1 MDADPSNTNIIP
13 LFLSSFGAKE
23 IGFIAAMVV
32 LLVFS
37 AFFSSTETAF
47 TSFNKIRMKNLAQ
60 NGSKRA
66 QLVTK
71 IEGKYDRFLTSVLIG
86 NNIVN
91 IALSSIATLFF
102 IALFE
107 NATSSESF
115 EGIATT
121 VSTVVVTVAVLIFG
135 EIAPKVIAR
144 QNADK
149 MAMLLAP
156 FINVVIIILMPLS
169 LIFGGWSKLLSLI
182 FRSKEQTAYTEEEL
196 ITIVDE
202 AEEDG
207 TLESDEGDLIR
218 SAIEFNDVCAG
229 DILTPRVDIC
239 AISKDET
246 VPNIAKVFIENA
258 YSRLPVYDEDLDDII
273 GILHEKDFFI
283 AYHNN
288 NKTITKYLKKPVHVS
303 EHIKIADL
311 LQVLK
316 TKKCHMAVVVDEFGG
331 TMGIVTMED
340 IIEELIGDVFDEHDE
355 ISEDY
360 KELPDGS
367 FIVKCST
374 ELDNFFEKFGIEVN
388 SDDDMPQTLNGFIMK
403 ELEAFPQIGDVV
415 FYQGLRIEIK
425 KIGPKRI
432 EEAHVSKIEEEE
444 KGAE

>member
-1 MDADPSNTNIIP
+1 MDADPSNTNFITQIFMADPGTTNIVFPIIM
-13 LFLSSFGAKE
+13 
-23 IGFIAAMVV
+23 II
-32 LLVFS
+32 LLAFS

-60 NGSKRA
+60 NGNKRA
-66 QLVTK
+66 ILVSK
-71 IEGKYDRFLTSVLIG
+71 IESKYDRFLTSVLIG
-86 NNIVN
+86 NNIIN
-91 IALSSIATLFF
+91 IALSSIATIFF
-102 IALFE
+102 IGLFQ
-107 NATSSESF
+107 NNESL
-115 EGIATT
+115 AST
-121 VSTVVVTVAVLIFG
+121 VSTIVVTVAVLIFG
-135 EIAPKVIAR
+135 EISPKVIAR

-156 FINVVIIILMPLS
+156 FINLVIIILMPLS
-169 LIFGGWSKLLSLI
+169 LIFGGWSKLLGLI
-182 FRSKEQTAYTEEEL
+182 FRSKEQSTYTEEEL

-239 AISKDET
+239 AISKDES
-246 VPNIAKVFIENA
+246 VPNIAKTFIENA
-258 YSRLPVYDEDLDDII
+258 YSRLPVYGEDLDDII

-288 NKTITKYLKKPVHVS
+288 NKTITKHLKKPVHVS

-316 TKKCHMAVVVDEFGG
+316 SKKCHMAVVVDEFGG

-355 ISEDY
+355 ISDDY
-360 KELPDGS
+360 KELEDGS
-367 FIVKCST
+367 FIVNCST
-374 ELDNFFEKFGIEVN
+374 ELDKFIEKFELKL
-388 SDDDMPQTLNGFIMK
+388 DDEEDIPQTLNGFIMK
-403 ELEAFPQIGDVV
+403 ELQTFPHVGDT
-415 FYQGLRIEIK
+415 FDYQSLKFEIT

-432 EEAHVSKIEEEE
+432 EEVHVTKIQEDE

>member
-1 MDADPSNTNIIP
+1 MDADPSNTTIFP
-13 LFLSSFGAKE
+13 LFMANIRPGE
-23 IGFIAAMVV
+23 IAGFIVAMLV

-66 QLVTK
+66 NLVTK
-71 IEGKYDRFLTSVLIG
+71 IENKYDRFLTSVLIG

-102 IALFE
+102 ISLISNQGLA
-107 NATSSESF
+107 SSLST
-115 EGIATT
+115 IVIT
-121 VSTVVVTVAVLIFG
+121 VLVLIFG

-156 FINVVIIILMPLS
+156 FINVVIILLMPIS
-169 LIFGGWSKLLSLI
+169 IVFGGWSKLLSII
-182 FRSKEQTAYTEEEL
+182 FRSKEQASYTEEEL

-246 VPNIAKVFIENA
+246 VPNIAKIFMENA
-258 YSRLPVYDEDLDDII
+258 YSRLPVYDEDIDDII

-288 NKTITKYLKKPVHVS
+288 NKTITKHLKKPVHVS

-316 TKKCHMAVVVDEFGG
+316 AKKCHMAVVVDEFGG

-360 KELPDGS
+360 KELEDGS
-367 FIVKCST
+367 YIVQCST
-374 ELDNFFEKFGIEVN
+374 ELDNFFEKFEIAVD
-388 SDDDMPQTLNGFIMK
+388 SDEDMPQTLNGFIMK
-403 ELEAFPQIGDVV
+403 ELETFPHVGDVI

-432 EEAHVSKIEEEE
+432 EEAHVSKITEEEE

>member
-1 MDADPSNTNIIP
+1 MDADPSNTN
-13 LFLSSFGAKE
+13 
-23 IGFIAAMVV
+23 FITQIFMADTDATKFIFPAVMLI
-32 LLVFS
+32 LLALS
-37 AFFSSTETAF
+37 AFFSASETAF

-60 NGSKRA
+60 NGNKKA
-66 QLVTK
+66 ILVTK
-71 IEGKYDRFLTSVLIG
+71 IESKYDRFITSALIG
-86 NNIVN
+86 NNIAN
-91 IALSSIATLFF
+91 ITLSSIATIYFIGLFQGIDDAES
-102 IALFE
+102 IA
-107 NATSSESF
+107 S
-115 EGIATT
+115 T
-121 VSTVVVTVAVLIFG
+121 VSTIVVTLAVLIFA
-135 EIAPKVIAR
+135 EISPKVIAR

-156 FINVVIIILMPLS
+156 FVNVVMIALLPLS
-169 LIFGGWSKLLSLI
+169 LIFGGWSKLLGKI
-182 FRSKEQTAYTEEEL
+182 FRSKEQSTYTEEEL

-207 TLESDEGDLIR
+207 TLESEEGDLIR

-246 VPNIAKVFIENA
+246 VPNIAKIFIENA
-258 YSRLPVYDEDLDDII
+258 YSRLPVYGEDLDDII

-316 TKKCHMAVVVDEFGG
+316 SKKCHMAVVVDEFGG

-360 KELPDGS
+360 KELEDGS
-367 FIVKCST
+367 FIVNCSA
-374 ELDNFFEKFGIEVN
+374 EFDDFVEKFELKL
-388 SDDDMPQTLNGFIMK
+388 DDEEDVPQTLNGFIMK
-403 ELEAFPQIGDVV
+403 ELQTFPHVGDT
-415 FYQGLRIEIK
+415 FDYQCLRFEIT
-425 KIGPKRI
+425 KIGPKRV
-432 EEAHVSKIEEEE
+432 EEVHVTKIQEDE

>member
-13 LFLSSFGAKE
+13 LFMASFGPKE
-23 IGFIAAMVV
+23 LGFIAVMAI

-60 NGSKRA
+60 SGNKRA
-66 QLVTK
+66 ILVNK

-91 IALSSIATLFF
+91 IALSSIATIFF
-102 IALFE
+102 IGLFTGVVE
-107 NATSSESF
+107 DPSSLGS
-115 EGIATT
+115 T
-121 VSTVVVTVAVLIFG
+121 VSTVVITVAVLIFG

-149 MAMLLAP
+149 MAMFLAP
-156 FINVVIIILMPLS
+156 FINVVIILLMPLS
-169 LIFGGWSKLLSLI
+169 LIFGGWSKLLGLI
-182 FRSKEQTAYTEEEL
+182 FRSKEQASYTEEEL

-288 NKTITKYLKKPVHVS
+288 NKTITKHLKKPVHVS

-316 TKKCHMAVVVDEFGG
+316 SKKCHMAVVVDEFGG

-360 KELPDGS
+360 KEQPDGS

-374 ELDNFFEKFGIEVN
+374 ELDNFFERFEIAVDGDE
-388 SDDDMPQTLNGFIMK
+388 DMPQTLNGFIMK
-403 ELEAFPQIGDVV
+403 ELETFPQVGDVIY
-415 FYQGLRIEIK
+415 YQGLRIEIK

-432 EEAHVSKIEEEE
+432 EEAHVSKVEEEE

>member
-1 MDADPSNTNIIP
+1 MDADPSNTTAITQIFMSTDITKIVFP
-13 LFLSSFGAKE
+13 IVMLILLF
-23 IGFIAAMVV
+23 
-32 LLVFS
+32 FS

-60 NGSKRA
+60 NGDKRA
-66 QLVTK
+66 LLVTK
-71 IEGKYDRFLTSVLIG
+71 IESKYDRFLTSVLVG

-91 IALSSIATLFF
+91 ISLSSIATLFF
-102 IALFE
+102 ISLIAD
-107 NATSSESF
+107 
-115 EGIATT
+115 EGLAST
-121 VSTVVVTVAVLIFG
+121 VSTIVITVAVLIFG
-135 EIAPKVIAR
+135 EITPKVIAR

-149 MAMLLAP
+149 MAMLIAP
-156 FINVVIIILMPLS
+156 FINIIIVLLTPLT
-169 LIFGGWSKLLSLI
+169 LIFGGWSKLLGLI
-182 FRSKEQTAYTEEEL
+182 FRSKEQSTYTEEEL

-207 TLESDEGDLIR
+207 TLESEEGDLIR

-239 AISKDET
+239 AISKDESIS
-246 VPNIAKVFIENA
+246 NIAKIFIENA

-288 NKTITKYLKKPVHVS
+288 NKTITKHLKKPVHVS

-316 TKKCHMAVVVDEFGG
+316 SKKCHMAVVVDEFGG

-360 KELPDGS
+360 KELDDGS
-367 FIVKCST
+367 VIVKCSA
-374 ELDNFFEKFGIEVN
+374 ELDNFIEKFEIKL
-388 SDDDMPQTLNGFIMK
+388 DDEEDLPQTVNGFIMK
-403 ELEAFPQIGDVV
+403 ELQTFPHVGDS
-415 FYQGLRIEIK
+415 FKFQSLNIEIT
-425 KIGPKRI
+425 KIGPKRV
-432 EEAHVSKIEEEE
+432 EEIKVTKIIEEE